1 VTWSP
6 DSATVAFTLRSA
18 GGDADPPRAPLELWV
33 ADMASGAARR
43 LTDLRLNS
51 TFEE

>member
-1 VTWSP
+1 MTWSP
-6 DSATVAFTLRSA
+6 DSSTVAFTLRSA

-33 ADMASGAARR
+33 ADMATGRARR
-43 LTDLRLNS
+43 LMEHRLNS